1 MKFRM
6 QQGWRWLGVL
16 GAVFVPAIVMGALE
30 LPFTFKSGGA
40 IKASEVNANFAALAA
55 KFDALS
61 GGGGVNAP
69 IGTFTLDTVVT
80 DAPILKFS
88 QSVDIPWTA
97 GGPAAKAQF
106 SPVVIE
112 RDSGEG
118 SPVIEHALSM
128 GKGLASASIVLGNLT
143 IDLTKVNVMGV
154 SATTP
159 RGARAQEAISLSFA
173 TITYTWAEPNKPVRT
188 MTYDLAKN
196 VGGTGLIQA
205 FNYGYFPA
213 GVAPDAAYVPIS
225 SFAHQIV
232 TPSLGAKPQFGTLSI
247 VKGVGADTL
256 DTFGLAVSGKSG
268 STVDVDFF
276 ADATTINN
284 GVQLEGVVVS
294 SFALSTDA
302 SGAVSEKTSFGYQ
315 TINWTAGNVSQGWD
329 IVANKSL

>member
-6 QQGWRWLGVL
+6 QQGWRWVGVL

-61 GGGGVNAP
+61 GGSVSAP
-69 IGTFTLDTVVT
+69 VGTLTLATVVT
-80 DAPILKFS
+80 DVPIRKFS
-88 QSVDIPWTA
+88 QSIDVPWTA
-97 GGPAAKAQF
+97 GGPAAKPQF
-106 SPVVIE
+106 SQIVIE

-118 SPVIEHALSM
+118 SPVIEHTLSM
-128 GKGLASASIVLGNLT
+128 GTGLASASIVLGNLT

-154 SATTP
+154 SAATP
-159 RGARAQEAISLSFA
+159 RGALAQEAISLSFA
-173 TITYTWAEPNKPVRT
+173 SITYTWAEPNKPVRT

-196 VGGTGLIQA
+196 VGGSNTTQA
-205 FNYGYFPA
+205 FTYGYFPA

-232 TPSLGAKPQFGTLSI
+232 TPSLGAKPQFGTLSV
-247 VKGVGADTL
+247 VKSVGADTL
-256 DTFGLAVSGKSG
+256 DTFGLVVSGKGG

-276 ADATTINN
+276 AEATTINN

-294 SFALSTDA
+294 SVALSTDA
-302 SGAVSEKTSFGYQ
+302 SGAVSEKTAFGYQ

-329 IVANKSL
+329 VIANKSL